1 MWYGIIILTNVD
13 LLGNI
18 DFDGKDKFKR
28 RTSVVIMK
36 KRISLIMVLIM
47 IVTLALAGCGG
58 ESENSGDAQEVFKM
72 ESGWRVIDEES
83 GVCQYAFEI
92 ENTSDDVIIDAM
104 AFIIGFDAD
113 GNEIEKIG
121 GGGIHHSIGVLYPG
135 EKTAVFETVVPLDDY
150 TEWPEMPASFECKV
164 ATISYRMA
172 QKAPLL
178 IIEKAEMIPYTSETM
193 NVYFVDESGK
203 KMGFKSQYTDY
214 AITVKNAGEYEY
226 DPENVNYSIEYNGAY
241 VCAVFIDYEGNITG
255 GDFTMARDDDSGYIP
270 ALKPGESATIE
281 VRVQN
286 LTGGEPEFL
295 ICWN

>member
-1 MWYGIIILTNVD
+1 MI
-13 LLGNI
+13 
-18 DFDGKDKFKR
+18 
-28 RTSVVIMK
+28 IMK
-36 KRISLIMVLIM
+36 KRISLIMVIIM
-47 IVTLALAGCGG
+47 IVMLVLAGCGG
-58 ESENSGDAQEVFKM
+58 TGKSVDPQEALKT
-72 ESGWRVIDEES
+72 ESGWTVIDEER
-83 GVCQYAFEI
+83 GACQYAFMF
-92 ENTSDDVIIDAM
+92 ENISDDVILDAM
-104 AFIIGFDAD
+104 TFIIGFDAD

-135 EKTAVFETVVPLDDY
+135 EKTAVFETVVPMDGY

-226 DPENVNYSIEYNGAY
+226 DSENVNYSIEYNGAY
-241 VCAVFIDYEGNITG
+241 VCAVFKDDEGNITG

>member
-1 MWYGIIILTNVD
+1 M
-13 LLGNI
+13 
-18 DFDGKDKFKR
+18 DG
-28 RTSVVIMK
+28 
-36 KRISLIMVLIM
+36 
-47 IVTLALAGCGG
+47 
-58 ESENSGDAQEVFKM
+58 
-72 ESGWRVIDEES
+72 
-83 GVCQYAFEI
+83 
-92 ENTSDDVIIDAM
+92 
-104 AFIIGFDAD
+104 
-113 GNEIEKIG
+113 
-121 GGGIHHSIGVLYPG
+121 
-135 EKTAVFETVVPLDDY
+135 Y

-241 VCAVFIDYEGNITG
+241 VCAVFKDDEGNITG